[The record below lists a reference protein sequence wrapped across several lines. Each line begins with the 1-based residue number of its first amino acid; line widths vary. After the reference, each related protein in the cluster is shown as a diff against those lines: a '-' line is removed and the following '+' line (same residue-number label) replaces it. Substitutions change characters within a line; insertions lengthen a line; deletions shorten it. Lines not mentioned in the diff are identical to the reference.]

1 MEITLML
8 KDVYSTTDE
17 GKGLVRLTWQ
27 QVRERVQVA
36 NPTLCALIDEVNP
49 SDDYAFYVAYY
60 PYGAL
65 IGDDKTTYI
74 PTMQGEL
81 LPLNVASAHLG
92 KQVMD
97 DLGYGANSAP
107 LTMVMDKGMELFFDR
122 KEFNLTLPC
131 KILNVGDLTSTKSLL
146 NKTETNS
153 ILHAV
158 AGCRSAIMLPPISCT
173 QHFSNLQRKFK
184 IRNRKPK
191 HLYQHGE
198 IFSSLAQEERAGCTW
213 KMCTLLFCQKF
224 IEKIKIDPTWYK
236 IYLYIF
242 DYATQTYLHREHI
255 ESFMNVALTDAQK
268 KQGLK
273 IDPYIAD
280 TIHHL
285 YRIAAGL
292 TPGFA
297 PASDDTYLPR
307 EFLQRV
313 FVEVYGL
320 DKYHPTIF
328 HPAMFNTNDTNAAA
342 VYYSYHYPTTFA
354 SSLKI
359 RNAATILHELGEL
372 QYALDELK
380 TGLEHLKPNLA
391 NALWINIGRTIDFS
405 IYHSHNSPQKNIKL
419 NGHLPAI
426 DPRFGEAGCALNL
439 EDRYLCDEGSFA
451 RGCVAINLKA

>member
-1 MEITLML
+1 MSLAQ
-8 KDVYSTTDE
+8 DVYSTIDE

-27 QVRERVQVA
+27 QVRERVQQA

-74 PTMQGEL
+74 PTMQGEF
-81 LPLNVASAHLG
+81 LPMNVASAHLG
-92 KQVMD
+92 KTVMD
-97 DLGYGANSAP
+97 DLGYGANSTP
-107 LTMVMDKGMELFFDR
+107 LLMILDKSIEFFIDR
-122 KEFNLTLPC
+122 KEHNLTLRFRVLNIGDFISV
-131 KILNVGDLTSTKSLL
+131 KRILDDI
-146 NKTETNS
+146 ETNS
-153 ILHAV
+153 ILRGV
-158 AGCRSAIMLPPISCT
+158 AGCRSAMMLPPIGCS

-184 IRNRKPK
+184 IRNRKPN

-198 IFSSLAQEERAGCTW
+198 IFAALAQEESASCAW
-213 KMCTLLFCQKF
+213 QMSTLLFCQKF
-224 IEKIKIDPTWYK
+224 IEKIKNDPTWYK
-236 IYLYIF
+236 LYIYF
-242 DYATQTYLHREHI
+242 YSYLTQNYLHRAQLEN
-255 ESFMNVALTDAQK
+255 FMSIALTDAQK

-320 DKYHPTIF
+320 DKYFPTIF
-328 HPAMFNTNDTNAAA
+328 HPAMFDLNIQDAAP

-359 RNAATILHELGEL
+359 RNVATILHELGEL

-380 TGLEHLKPNLA
+380 TGLDRLNLNLA
-391 NALWINIGRTIDFS
+391 NELWVSIGRKIDFS

-419 NGHLPAI
+419 NGRLPAI
-426 DPRFGEAGCALNL
+426 DPRFGSTGCAFEL
-439 EDRYLCDEGSFA
+439 ENRYLCDEGPFT
-451 RGCVAINLKA
+451 RGCIAINMKSHTT